1 MGRSEH
7 EKDLRF
13 NAILCE
19 LGLSGFPE
27 WQKIIENLVALLKP
41 NGKLV
46 IMDWYIDRPSL
57 RGKFI
62 KWIARGEVNRQ
73 LYQYMERKV
82 GNFELNNTFKNG
94 QIFVAT
100 GTKINLKT

>member
-62 KWIARGEVNRQ
+62 NRCA
-73 LYQYMERKV
+73 
-82 GNFELNNTFKNG
+82 
-94 QIFVAT
+94 AT
-100 GTKINLKT
+100 GFYIDHSTHGCTGTGKAAK